1 MGLPRGSDSVS
12 VKSIFRSSN
21 CRLAHYCPVPG
32 QCLGLWLCGCQHFI
46 AVLTQF
52 CNVTVNSVFLPFH
65 TRLGCCFSKRIF
77 SSQGKLCDW
86 QLTPMQV
93 WKKRRLQTFGTGNG
107 VNDSFQI
114 GFLLMIMF
122 SCWHVWNLIDT
133 EVILQDLTKP
143 QDASNW

>member
-65 TRLGCCFSKRIF
+65 TRLGLLQQKDFFISR
-77 SSQGKLCDW
+77 Q
-86 QLTPMQV
+86 TV
-93 WKKRRLQTFGTGNG
+93 WLATGTNADVEKRRLQTFGTGNG